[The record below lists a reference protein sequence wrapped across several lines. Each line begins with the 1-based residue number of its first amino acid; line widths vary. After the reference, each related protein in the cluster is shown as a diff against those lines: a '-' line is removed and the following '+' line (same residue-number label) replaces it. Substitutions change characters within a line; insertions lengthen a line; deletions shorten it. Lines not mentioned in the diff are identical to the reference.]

1 METFLQ
7 NLDELSKSSKDSI
20 LGQSSISQPACTAVQ
35 ISLTDLLDSWH
46 VQPSAVIGH
55 SSGEIAAAYA
65 ARILSLEDCMAI
77 AYYRGFV
84 VGRLKTQFPNLKGAM
99 LAVEGS
105 EDEIRKLIKT
115 LHTTQANIACV
126 NSPMSV
132 TVSGDEQAI
141 LELQTI
147 MEQRGIFNRR
157 LRVDVGYHSHQMRL
171 LEHDYLSCIGEIQPR
186 KFANAQF
193 YSSLR
198 GYYVEAA
205 ALQPSYWVEN
215 LTSTV
220 QFSQAVQSMCKPP
233 DNADLPNTSINMLV
247 EIGPHSALEGPIK
260 QILKAQQISE
270 RILYAP
276 TLVRNKD
283 ARQTMLQLASTLFV
297 KGCDLDF
304 ANVNFPDHMNRMP
317 FLLTD
322 LPTYPWRHDT
332 AYWHESR
339 VANNHRFRMFPRN
352 DLIGAMT
359 ETSNDIEPVWR
370 HVFRP
375 DNLPWLRDH
384 KLDSAIL
391 FPMAGYICMAL
402 EAAAQRALFQDV
414 KFSKFIIRE
423 FSISR
428 PLIIEESSDVE
439 MMITLRPHAEGTRLS
454 SDTWDEFRIFSWV
467 KDRNWTEHCRG
478 IISLQNESEPNPVTG
493 KMQSEMRQN
502 ALTQQASSIVNWC
515 KSPLNE
521 EDLYETVARLRLIY
535 GSTFRGLSDIQRCD
549 RMTTYKLTVPDTS
562 AVMPSSAESNLF
574 IHPTTL
580 DLCIQM
586 IWPILDSALSGLDQ
600 LYLPSYIKSLSICHG
615 LRHRPGDVFQLY
627 GSTPEAIERVPR
639 TEKFSFFVVDPK
651 DPSKSLITFED
662 LMASPVQKKT
672 SQSREEVGRDLC
684 LKYCWEPTLD
694 SLKSEELQR
703 LLGFDV
709 GATNAQKRKLELLEL
724 ASYYFVHEALKEVSS
739 DQVDTNHSCLSKLYK
754 RMMTLRE
761 SAQQGSVAPGMD
773 LLEAFHGRSSA
784 DICKKILSLGVEGEF
799 VGKIGSSLPRILR
812 QEVDLSSLVLE
823 IRDIDRHCEESD
835 SLKRSYARAAICVD
849 KLAHQNPHLRILE
862 IGCVSAAAAL
872 NIIGILNSNHL
883 KTTRFRSYDYTD
895 SSDEA
900 LDKAKE
906 KLQTLS
912 SLVNYRKLDVTGDIL
927 GQGFEMSSYDLII
940 ASDSMNSVKN
950 IKQAMRNLHCLL
962 KHGGKLLLI
971 EQTSP
976 TFREFIHDTM
986 RQVLQSDQPFR
997 ENRIVFTE
1005 PEWDGLLR
1013 RTGFSGVELGFKD
1026 FPEAP
1031 AHCRTLMIASAIS
1044 SEKVLETD
1052 VVIIRP
1058 ESLPDFSVAVLADN
1072 LEKWMGKG
1080 PTIGTLEQVDPCGK
1094 ICIFLGDLEKPF
1106 LANIDA
1112 ESFIALQ
1119 KLTTLAE
1126 GIFWIVRGSYAD
1138 STSPDSNMVSGF
1150 ARTIRSE
1157 RAIKF
1162 VTLDLDQNQI
1172 LSDYESAMAVSKVF
1186 QGSFDPNITASEI
1199 DMEYAERKGIL
1210 YIPRI
1215 VKDDKMNHFVAQE
1228 TQVRRREVQFF
1239 AQEDRP
1245 LRMTISNPGSLDS
1258 LVFIDDF
1265 AQATPLGSD
1274 EIQVE
1279 VMAIGLN
1286 FKDVMIAIG
1295 QLPSVN
1301 LGQECSGIVS
1311 AVGNNVS
1318 EFAVDDRVSITTVGT
1333 FSTYAR
1339 CPATSAHKMAED
1351 MTFEVASTI
1360 PVVFCT
1366 AYYSLIDLGR
1376 LEKDETVLI
1385 HAAAGGV
1392 GQAAIMIAQKIG
1404 ATIFATVGSVEKKN
1418 FLMSEYNILDD
1429 HIFFSRDLSFAD
1441 CIKTATNG
1449 KGVDVVLNSLA
1460 GSALQATWECVASF
1474 GRFIEIGKR
1483 DIVTN
1488 STIEM
1493 AKFNDS
1499 ATFASMDLTL
1509 LAAKKPRLMKRLM
1522 KCVFSGFQDGSL
1534 RPISPTTTYPISKV
1548 EAAFRTL
1555 QNGKGMGKIV
1565 VKPEVGDQVKVS
1577 LRYPFLCLLSMALAP
1592 AFIWKSS
1599 YSEMIHPSVLFVSTS
1614 DGRFKIKM
1622 LSYH

>member
-1 METFLQ
+1 MFLQ
-7 NLDELSKSSKDSI
+7 NLDELSKSPKDSI
-20 LGQSSISQPACTAVQ
+20 LGHSSISQPACTAVQ
-35 ISLTDLLDSWH
+35 IALTDLLDSWH
-46 VQPSAVIGH
+46 VRPSAVVGH

-65 ARILSLEDCMAI
+65 ARILSLGDCMAI
-77 AYYRGFV
+77 TYYRGSL
-84 VGRLKTQFPNLKGAM
+84 VGSLKTRFPNLTGAM

-105 EDEIRKLIKT
+105 EDEIRRLIKT
-115 LHTTQANIACV
+115 LQTGQATIACV
-126 NSPMSV
+126 NSPMSI

-141 LELQTI
+141 LELQTV
-147 MEQRGIFNRR
+147 MEQRGIFNKR
-157 LRVDVGYHSHQMRL
+157 LRVDVGYHSHHMRL
-171 LEHDYLSCIGEIQPR
+171 VEQDYLSCIHKIQPR

-193 YSSLR
+193 HSSLK

-220 QFSQAVQSMCKPP
+220 RFSQAVQSMCKPP
-233 DNADLPNTSINMLV
+233 DQGDLPNTSINMLV
-247 EIGPHSALEGPIK
+247 EVGPHSALEGPIK
-260 QILKAQQISE
+260 QILKAQKIAE
-270 RILYAP
+270 KIPYTP

-283 ARQTMLQLASTLFV
+283 ARRTMLQLASTLFV

-304 ANVNFPDHMNRMP
+304 ANINFPDHKDKMP

-322 LPTYPWRHDT
+322 LPTYPWRHDA

-352 DLIGAMT
+352 DLIGTMV

-370 HVFRP
+370 HVFRA

-384 KLDSAIL
+384 KLNSAIL
-391 FPMAGYICMAL
+391 YPMAGYICMAL

-454 SDTWDEFRIFSWV
+454 SDTWDEFRIFSWA
-467 KDRNWTEHCRG
+467 KDRSWTEHCKG
-478 IISLQNESEPNPVTG
+478 IISLQNEPEPNPVTG
-493 KMQSEMRQN
+493 KMQSEIRQN
-502 ALTQQASSIVNWC
+502 ALAQQASSIVDSC
-515 KSPLNE
+515 KSSTNG
-521 EDLYETVARLRLIY
+521 EDLYETVARVGMIY
-535 GSTFRGLSDIQRCD
+535 GSTFRGLSDIQRCE
-549 RMTTYKLTVPDTS
+549 RMTSYRLKVPDTS
-562 AVMPSSAESNLF
+562 AVMPSNAESDLF

-600 LYLPSYIKSLSICHG
+600 LYLPSYVKNLSICHG

-627 GSTPEAIERVPR
+627 GSTPEAIKPVPR
-639 TEKFSFFVVDPK
+639 MEKFSFFVVDPK

-662 LMASPVQKKT
+662 LTASPVHKNT
-672 SQSREEVGRDLC
+672 SQLREDVGRDLC

-694 SLKSEELQR
+694 SIKSEELQR

-709 GATNAQKRKLELLEL
+709 GATNAQKQKLELLEL
-724 ASYYFVHEALKEVSS
+724 ASYYFVDEALKEVSS
-739 DQVDTNHSCLSKLYK
+739 DQVDSYHSRLSKLYK
-754 RMMTLRE
+754 RMVILRE
-761 SAQQGSVAPGMD
+761 SAQQGSLAPRMD
-773 LLEAFHGRSSA
+773 LLEAFRGRSRA
-784 DICKKILSLGVEGEF
+784 DICKEILSLGVEGEV
-799 VGKIGSSLPRILR
+799 VGKIGSSLPLILR
-812 QEVDLSSLVLE
+812 QEIDPSALVLE
-823 IRDIDRHCEESD
+823 IGGLDRHYEESD

-862 IGCVSAAAAL
+862 IGCSSAAAAL
-872 NIIGILNSNHL
+872 PIIGNLDGGHL

-900 LDKAKE
+900 LEKAKE
-906 KLQTLS
+906 KLQALS
-912 SLVNYRKLDVTGDIL
+912 RLVSYRKLDIAGDIL
-927 GQGFEMSSYDLII
+927 SQGFEMSSYDLII

-950 IKQAMRNLHCLL
+950 IEQAMRNLHSLL
-962 KHGGKLLLI
+962 KHDGKLLLI

-976 TFREFIHDTM
+976 TFREFIHDTL
-986 RQVLQSDQPFR
+986 RQVWQVDQPFR
-997 ENRIVFTE
+997 ENRITFTE

-1031 AHCRTLMIASAIS
+1031 EHCRTLMIASAIS
-1044 SEKVLETD
+1044 SEKTLETD
-1052 VVIIRP
+1052 VVVIRP
-1058 ESLPDFSVAVLADN
+1058 ESLPSFSVAVLADN
-1072 LEKWMGKG
+1072 LEKWMGKA

-1106 LANIDA
+1106 LANIDPG
-1112 ESFIALQ
+1112 SFIALQ

-1126 GIFWIVRGSYAD
+1126 GIFWIVRGSYVD

-1157 RAIKF
+1157 RAMKF
-1162 VTLDLDQNQI
+1162 ITLDLDQDQI

-1186 QGSFDPNITASEI
+1186 QGSFDPNVTASEI
-1199 DMEYAERKGIL
+1199 DMEYVERKGIF
-1210 YIPRI
+1210 YIPRLI
-1215 VKDDKMNHFVAQE
+1215 KDDEMNRFVAQE

-1245 LRMTISNPGSLDS
+1245 LRMTISEPGSLDS
-1258 LVFIDDF
+1258 LVFVDDSV
-1265 AQATPLGSD
+1265 QATPLGSD

-1279 VMAIGLN
+1279 VMAIGMN

-1295 QLPSVN
+1295 QLPSAN

-1351 MTFEVASTI
+1351 MSFEVASTI
-1360 PVVFCT
+1360 PIIFCT

-1385 HAAAGGV
+1385 HAAAGGI

-1404 ATIFATVGSVEKKN
+1404 ATIFATVGSVEKKSL
-1418 FLMSEYNILDD
+1418 LMSEYNIPDD
-1429 HIFFSRDLSFAD
+1429 QIFFSRDLSFAD

-1449 KGVDVVLNSLA
+1449 NGVDVVLNSLA

-1499 ATFASMDLTL
+1499 ATFASVDLTL
-1509 LAAKKPRLMKRLM
+1509 LAANKPRLMKRLM

-1534 RPISPTTTYPISKV
+1534 RPISPTTTYSMSKV

-1555 QNGKGMGKIV
+1555 QSGKSMGKIV

-1577 LRYPFLCLLSMALAP
+1577 PRYPFLCVSSMVFAS

-1599 YSEMIHPSVLFVSTS
+1599 YPEIIHPSVLFISRG
-1614 DGRFKIKM
+1614 DGRFKREM
-1622 LSYH
+1622 LSHQ

>member
-1 METFLQ
+1 MDTFLQ
-7 NLDELSKSSKDSI
+7 NLDELSKSPKDSI
-20 LGQSSISQPACTAVQ
+20 LGHSSISQPACTAVQ
-35 ISLTDLLDSWH
+35 IALTDLLDSWH
-46 VQPSAVIGH
+46 VRPSAVVGH

-65 ARILSLEDCMAI
+65 AGILSLEDCMAI
-77 AYYRGFV
+77 AYYRGSV
-84 VGRLKTQFPNLKGAM
+84 VGSLKTRFPNLTGAM

-115 LHTTQANIACV
+115 LQTRQATIACV
-126 NSPMSV
+126 NSPMSI

-141 LELQTI
+141 LELQTV

-157 LRVDVGYHSHQMRL
+157 LRVDVAYHSHHMRL
-171 LEHDYLSCIGEIQPR
+171 VEQDYLSCMHKIQPR
-186 KFANAQF
+186 KFANVQF
-193 YSSLR
+193 HSSLK
-198 GYYVEAA
+198 GYNIEAA

-220 QFSQAVQSMCKPP
+220 RFSQAVQSMCKHP
-233 DNADLPNTSINMLV
+233 DEGDLPNTSINMLV
-247 EIGPHSALEGPIK
+247 EVGPHSALEGPIK
-260 QILKAQQISE
+260 QILKAQNIAE
-270 RILYAP
+270 KIPYAP

-304 ANVNFPDHMNRMP
+304 ANINFPDHKDRMP

-322 LPTYPWRHDT
+322 LPTYSWLHDT

-339 VANNHRFRMFPRN
+339 VANNHRFRTFPRN
-352 DLIGAMT
+352 DLIGTMA

-370 HVFRP
+370 HVFRA
-375 DNLPWLRDH
+375 DSLPWLRDH
-384 KLDSAIL
+384 KLNSAIL
-391 FPMAGYICMAL
+391 YPMAGYICMAL
-402 EAAAQRALFQDV
+402 EAAAQRGLFHDV

-423 FSISR
+423 FYISR

-439 MMITLRPHAEGTRLS
+439 MMTTLRPHAEGTRLS
-454 SDTWDEFRIFSWV
+454 SDTWDEFRIFSWA
-467 KDRNWTEHCRG
+467 KDRSWTEHCQG
-478 IISLQNESEPNPVTG
+478 IISLHNEPEPNPVTG

-502 ALTQQASSIVNWC
+502 ALAQQASSIVDSCRSSMNG
-515 KSPLNE
+515 
-521 EDLYETVARLRLIY
+521 EDLYETVARVSLIY

-549 RMTTYKLTVPDTS
+549 RMTSYKLTVPNTS
-562 AVMPSSAESNLF
+562 AVMPSNAESDLF

-600 LYLPSYIKSLSICHG
+600 LYLPSYVKNLSICHG

-627 GSTPEAIERVPR
+627 GSTPEAIEPVPR

-662 LMASPVQKKT
+662 LTASPVHKNT
-672 SQSREEVGRDLC
+672 SQLKEDVGRDLC
-684 LKYCWEPTLD
+684 IKYCWEPTLD

-703 LLGFDV
+703 LLGFHV
-709 GATNAQKRKLELLEL
+709 GAINAQKLELLEL
-724 ASYYFVHEALKEVSS
+724 ASYYFVDEALKEVSS
-739 DQVDTNHSCLSKLYK
+739 NQVDSYHSRLSKLYK
-754 RMMTLRE
+754 RMVILRE
-761 SAQQGSVAPGMD
+761 SARKGSLAPRMD
-773 LLEAFHGRSSA
+773 LLEAFRGRPRA
-784 DICKKILSLGVEGEF
+784 DICKDILSLGVEGEV
-799 VGKIGSSLPRILR
+799 VGKIGSSLPPILR
-812 QEVDLSSLVLE
+812 QEIDPSSLVLE
-823 IRDIDRHCEESD
+823 IRDIDRHYEESD

-862 IGCVSAAAAL
+862 IGCSSAAAAL
-872 NIIGILNSNHL
+872 RIIGNLDGSHL
-883 KTTRFRSYDYTD
+883 KTARFRSYDYTD

-900 LDKAKE
+900 LEKVKE
-906 KLQTLS
+906 KLQALS
-912 SLVNYRKLDVTGDIL
+912 SLVSYRKLDVAGDIL

-940 ASDSMNSVKN
+940 ASDLTNSVKN
-950 IKQAMRNLHCLL
+950 IEQAMRNLHSLL
-962 KHGGKLLLI
+962 KHDGKLLLI

-976 TFREFIHDTM
+976 TFHEFIHDM
-986 RQVLQSDQPFR
+986 LRQVWQVDQPFR
-997 ENRIVFTE
+997 ENRMIFTE

-1031 AHCRTLMIASAIS
+1031 EHCRTLMVASAIS
-1044 SEKVLETD
+1044 SEKILETD
-1052 VVIIRP
+1052 VVVIRP
-1058 ESLPDFSVAVLADN
+1058 ESLPNFSVAVLADN
-1072 LEKWMGKG
+1072 LEKWMGKA

-1106 LANIDA
+1106 LANIDTG
-1112 ESFIALQ
+1112 SFIALQ

-1126 GIFWIVRGSYAD
+1126 GIFWIVRGSYTD

-1150 ARTIRSE
+1150 ARTLRSE

-1186 QGSFDPNITASEI
+1186 QASFDPNVTASEI
-1199 DMEYAERKGIL
+1199 DMEYAERKGIM
-1210 YIPRI
+1210 YIPRLI
-1215 VKDDKMNHFVAQE
+1215 KDDEMNRFIAQE
-1228 TQVRRREVQFF
+1228 TKVRRREVQFF

-1245 LRMTISNPGSLDS
+1245 LRMTISDPGSLDS
-1258 LVFIDDF
+1258 LVFVDDSV
-1265 AQATPLGSD
+1265 QATPLGGD
-1274 EIQVE
+1274 EIEVE
-1279 VMAIGLN
+1279 VMAIGMN

-1295 QLPSVN
+1295 QLPSAN

-1351 MTFEVASTI
+1351 MSFEVASTI
-1360 PVVFCT
+1360 PIVFCT

-1404 ATIFATVGSVEKKN
+1404 ATIFATVGSVEKKSL
-1418 FLMSEYNILDD
+1418 LMSEYNIPDD
-1429 HIFFSRDLSFAD
+1429 QIFFSRDLSFAD

-1499 ATFASMDLTL
+1499 TTFASVDLTL
-1509 LAAKKPRLMKRLM
+1509 LAANKPRLMKRLM

-1555 QNGKGMGKIV
+1555 QNGKGMGKLV

-1577 LRYPFLCLLSMALAP
+1577 PRYPFLCVSSMVLASAL
-1592 AFIWKSS
+1592 IWKSS
-1599 YSEMIHPSVLFVSTS
+1599 DPEIIHPYYLFQGAMVDS
-1614 DGRFKIKM
+1614 KLKC
-1622 LSYH
+1622 